1 MQICFAGGTAK
12 KKPNSQGV
20 RPTEEGGNDCRHCA
34 ALLVFQSTDRKSFC
48 APFSGSLWPPLPKIG
63 FRAAGYFGIFL
74 SQTLLFSESP
84 IARAKDI
91 CGRMAT
97 VNFILPLYKAI
108 GGDRKSNLQ
117 RLCNRGYHQSSL
129 ANLIIFSNP
138 QGSGTRNDRTAKR
151 GLLPTPQL
159 SRQLE
164 GPAQSGRSP
173 HSLRPVT
180 LGRGPRFAGAASSF
194 SSLLSVSSYAS
205 KRRARIRF
213 QTPPAA
219 TARPFVRPLL
229 LAKKASLAR
238 LLLQFLARRQ
248 SRPGAIPSAYG
259 LRDEAAWRLRLSVTP
274 PRATLHTLEKRSASL
289 H

>member
-1 MQICFAGGTAK
+1 MRQDIIGY
-12 KKPNSQGV
+12 S
-20 RPTEEGGNDCRHCA
+20 CRIP
-34 ALLVFQSTDRKSFC
+34 SF
-48 APFSGSLWPPLPKIG
+48 FSG
-63 FRAAGYFGIFL
+63 
-74 SQTLLFSESP
+74 SP
-84 IARAKDI
+84 IARTKDI

-108 GGDRKSNLQ
+108 GGDRKSDLQ
-117 RLCNRGYHQSSL
+117 RLCNRGFHQSAL

-180 LGRGPRFAGAASSF
+180 LGRGTGFAGAASSL

-205 KRRARIRF
+205 KKRARIRF

-229 LAKKASLAR
+229 LAKKASPAR
-238 LLLQFLARRQ
+238 LLLQFFARRQ